1 LEKIIQ
7 KIPETIE
14 KAKVRVE
21 EELKKR
27 EKLRSLEPFYLKIES
42 LKNKELIK
50 LKEDIDKYKQEEEIL
65 NGKLTQVTIRR
76 NIYIN
81 K

>member
-1 LEKIIQ
+1 MEKIIQ